1 MYSKRKWSLLLA
13 YLLSISRTKRVKTVI
28 EDDLEHFLDALDT
41 LLTVALEQG
50 ISNTELAGALL
61 ARCQQIYLAD
71 GSADLAGLSRLLTH
85 ARDFIDQR
93 PTWDIE

>member
-1 MYSKRKWSLLLA
+1 M
-13 YLLSISRTKRVKTVI
+13 I